1 MENSRPIWH
10 NSRLW
15 SLGIGEMLVWAAI
28 FYVFPAMLL
37 RWSDHFGW
45 SIAEI
50 SVAFT
55 LALAS
60 SAIAGIAAGRIID
73 KGHSRILFTLSVCAG
88 ALLISVIP
96 YVGSILAFY
105 CIWVLIG
112 IAMAGCLYEPCF
124 SYITRTY
131 KNNSKN
137 AIVFITLQAGFASS
151 VSYSVSTILSDAIGW
166 DNTLHLFSL
175 TLIFVT
181 APLFWYGSPE
191 TNRQVPDQETGE
203 ATHDIQSLTV
213 TPFLDTVIPL
223 IKNPVF
229 WLIFI
234 TFAAFAATQ
243 GMFVSQIFPLL
254 QSKGI
259 SDSTAVIL
267 ASLIGPMQ
275 VLARFILF
283 LAEYFSSR
291 DIPATKIATLCL
303 IAFAGTSVLLLFG
316 NEKLLMVLIFV
327 TIQGGMYGLVSIVRP
342 VLTSDS
348 LGTRNFGVIFSL
360 TSMGFVWG
368 FAVAPAIAGWI
379 AEIWSYDAVLITTTF
394 VSILGLISLSFSKR
408 FQKMDVK
415 SGI

>member
-88 ALLISVIP
+88 ALFISVIP

-166 DNTLHLFSL
+166 DNTLHLFS
-175 TLIFVT
+175 
-181 APLFWYGSPE
+181 
-191 TNRQVPDQETGE
+191 
-203 ATHDIQSLTV
+203 
-213 TPFLDTVIPL
+213 
-223 IKNPVF
+223 
-229 WLIFI
+229 
-234 TFAAFAATQ
+234 
-243 GMFVSQIFPLL
+243 
-254 QSKGI
+254 
-259 SDSTAVIL
+259 
-267 ASLIGPMQ
+267 
-275 VLARFILF
+275 
-283 LAEYFSSR
+283 
-291 DIPATKIATLCL
+291 
-303 IAFAGTSVLLLFG
+303 
-316 NEKLLMVLIFV
+316 
-327 TIQGGMYGLVSIVRP
+327 
-342 VLTSDS
+342 
-348 LGTRNFGVIFSL
+348 
-360 TSMGFVWG
+360 
-368 FAVAPAIAGWI
+368 
-379 AEIWSYDAVLITTTF
+379 
-394 VSILGLISLSFSKR
+394 
-408 FQKMDVK
+408 
-415 SGI
+415 